1 MTETKELKPKSF
13 RIDEETAEKFKA
25 ISTELGNNQQQ
36 TLSKLIEAY
45 EFQKGKSVLTQKKAE
60 IETFENYVTILTRMY
75 MYSLEQNENIT
86 KTTQAEFEAL
96 LVSKDETILS
106 LQQEVKKAEET
117 AKIKEEEAKQTKQE
131 SEELEKKVGQL
142 ESLITTSDAA
152 HAAAIEDKE
161 KLILALTEACDSL
174 KKDMENMQKETLE
187 RSAIATKQMQLQK
200 EYNQLKLENT
210 ALLNEQEQL
219 KLSHERQL
227 LQQEISFTKQL
238 PELEQKRKQEIDEYQ
253 KKYLDLL
260 DQLQQ
265 KTKPVRIVKKI
276 NK

>member
-45 EFQKGKSVLTQKKAE
+45 EFQKGKSVLSQKKAE

-75 MYSLEQNENIT
+75 MDSLEQNENIT

-131 SEELEKKVGQL
+131 SEELEKKVSQL

-210 ALLNEQEQL
+210 ALVNEQEQL

-227 LQQEISFTKQL
+227 LQKELSFTKQIQ
-238 PELEQKRKQEIDEYQ
+238 ELEQKRKQEIDEYQ

>member
-45 EFQKGKSVLTQKKAE
+45 EFQKGKSVLSQKKAE

-75 MYSLEQNENIT
+75 MDSLEQNENIT

-131 SEELEKKVGQL
+131 SEELEKKVSQL

-152 HAAAIEDKE
+152 HAATIEDKE

-210 ALLNEQEQL
+210 ALVNEQEQL

-227 LQQEISFTKQL
+227 LQKELSFTKQIQ
-238 PELEQKRKQEIDEYQ
+238 ELEQKRKQEIDEYQ

>member
-1 MTETKELKPKSF
+1 MTEAKELKPKSF

-45 EFQKGKSVLTQKKAE
+45 EFQKGKSVLSQKKAE

-75 MYSLEQNENIT
+75 MDSLEQNENIT

-131 SEELEKKVGQL
+131 SEELEKKVSQL

-210 ALLNEQEQL
+210 ALVNEQEQL

-227 LQQEISFTKQL
+227 LQKELSFTKQIQ
-238 PELEQKRKQEIDEYQ
+238 ELEQKRKQEIDEYQ